1 MAKSPQTKE
10 QRNKKLV
17 ELKAKMTFKN
27 LARLFNISETRA
39 KQIYYRAL
47 QKTGKSSPHKAK
59 DYWKGKNLSFQ
70 HKKKISD
77 ANKGRKHSEETK
89 KKIGQSLKVIHS
101 KGLGKN

>member
-1 MAKSPQTKE
+1 MAKRPPTKIN
-10 QRNKKLV
+10 RNKKLV

-39 KQIYYRAL
+39 KQIYYREL
-47 QKTGKSSPHKAK
+47 QRTGKTPPHKNK

-70 HKKKISD
+70 HKKKISN

-89 KKIGQSLKVIHS
+89 KKIKKALKVIHS
-101 KGLGKN
+101 K